1 MRMESMAARRFVS
14 WSAAACVILGVGI
27 AQALI
32 ADWRS
37 ALAEDREM
45 VENHKNALVSVMKK
59 VNPAFIFI
67 GGGSGVIISEDGYM
81 LTNNHVAQ
89 SRKVW
94 QVHTPGGKRYTA
106 DVVGSDPRGDL
117 TLLKLQIK
125 EGVKMPFVT
134 FGNSDLAKAGDTVF
148 AVGNPIGIGND
159 DYSPTFTLGVIS
171 VVNRN
176 HSNYT
181 DCVQTDA
188 PINPGN
194 SGGPLLNLKGEL
206 LGINGMIQT
215 RFQSRVNSGVG
226 YAISVEQCKLWIP
239 VLKAAK
245 GGSYPHATTSGISV
259 RKNFSERGALV
270 RSVGGAA
277 KKAGVLDGDRIL
289 KIDGRVVRNHARF
302 GGIVGMYP
310 GGSKVTLT
318 IDRKGEE
325 VKIPLTLDNRGG
337 RRLSRAPTQPRQNP
351 RQNPAP
357 NRGNGA
363 YLGCRLRPTAGGVNI
378 SEIVPG
384 GPMSKSKLKVG
395 DLIKSFNGVKVA
407 NLDALI
413 TMLAKKKP
421 GDKVT
426 FGITRG
432 GKALDIEMALGR
444 RPSRRMSQS

>member
-1 MRMESMAARRFVS
+1 MKLESNISRRFIS
-14 WSAAACVILGVGI
+14 WIAAGCVIFGAGL
-27 AQALI
+27 AQAQE
-32 ADWRS
+32 ATD
-37 ALAEDREM
+37 EDRSL

-94 QVHTPGGKRYTA
+94 PVHTPGGKRYTA
-106 DVVGSDPRGDL
+106 NVVGTDPRGDL
-117 TLLKLQIK
+117 TLLKLEIK
-125 EGVKMPFVT
+125 EGVKMPYVK
-134 FGNSDLAKAGDTVF
+134 FGNSDKAKAGDTVF
-148 AVGNPIGIGND
+148 AVGNPIGIGNE
-159 DYSPTFTLGVIS
+159 DYSPTFTVGVIS

-176 HSNYT
+176 HANYT

-239 VLKAAK
+239 VLKKAN
-245 GGSYPHATTSGISV
+245 GGSHPHATASGISA
-259 RKNFSERGALV
+259 RRNFSEKGALV
-270 RSVGGAA
+270 TGARGTA
-277 KKAGVLDGDRIL
+277 AKAGVKKNDRIL
-289 KIDGRVVRNHARF
+289 KIDGRPVTNYARF
-302 GGIVGMYP
+302 NGIIGMYP
-310 GGSKVTLT
+310 GGSTITLT
-318 IDRKGEE
+318 VDRGGEE
-325 VKIPLTLDNRGG
+325 MQISLKLDNRGG
-337 RRLSRAPTQPRQNP
+337 RRLSRAPTQPRRNP

-363 YLGCRLRPTAGGVNI
+363 YLGCRLRPVANGVQI
-378 SEIVPG
+378 AEIVAG
-384 GPMSKSKLKVG
+384 GPMSKSTLKVG
-395 DLIKSFNGVKVA
+395 DVIKSFESQDVKT
-407 NLDALI
+407 LDGLI
-413 TMLAKKKP
+413 AMLAKKKP

-426 FGITRG
+426 FGVERG
-432 GKALDIEMALGR
+432 GQAMKIEMTLGR
-444 RPSRRMSQS
+444 RPSRRMAD

>member
-1 MRMESMAARRFVS
+1 MRMESLTARRLVS
-14 WSAAACVILGVGI
+14 WLAAGCVILGAGI
-27 AQALI
+27 AQAQE
-32 ADWRS
+32 ASD
-37 ALAEDREM
+37 EDRKM

-106 DVVGSDPRGDL
+106 NVVGSDPRGDL

-159 DYSPTFTLGVIS
+159 DYSPTFTVGVIS

-176 HSNYT
+176 HANYT

-239 VLKAAK
+239 VLKTAK
-245 GGSYPHATTSGISV
+245 GGTYPHATSSGITV
-259 RKNFSERGALV
+259 RAKFSEKGALV
-270 RSVGGAA
+270 TSTRGAA
-277 KKAGVLDGDRIL
+277 KAAGVLEGDRIL

-302 GGIVGMYP
+302 GGIIGMYP

-318 IDRKGEE
+318 IDRKGEQIK
-325 VKIPLTLDNRGG
+325 VPLTLDNRGG
-337 RRLSRAPTQPRQNP
+337 RRLSRAPTQPR
-351 RQNPAP
+351 RPAP
-357 NRGNGA
+357 RADNGA
-363 YLGCRLRPTAGGVNI
+363 YLGCRLRPTATGVNI
-378 SEIVPG
+378 AEIVAG
-384 GPMSKSKLKVG
+384 GPMSKSALKVG
-395 DLIKSFNGVKVA
+395 DLIQTFDGKKVG

-413 TMLAKKKP
+413 AMLAKKKP
-421 GDKVT
+421 GDEVT
-426 FGITRG
+426 FGISRKG
-432 GKALDIEMALGR
+432 QSLDIKMTLGR
-444 RPSRRMSQS
+444 RPSRKMSQPK

>member
-1 MRMESMAARRFVS
+1 MRTESLTARRLVS
-14 WSAAACVILGVGI
+14 WLAAGCVILGAGI
-27 AQALI
+27 AHAQEAT
-32 ADWRS
+32 D
-37 ALAEDREM
+37 EDRKM

-67 GGGSGVIISEDGYM
+67 GGGSGVIISEDGFM

-106 DVVGSDPRGDL
+106 NVIGSDPRGDL

-125 EGVKMPFVT
+125 EGVKMPHVK

-148 AVGNPIGIGND
+148 AVGNPIGIGNA

-176 HSNYT
+176 HANYT
-181 DCVQTDA
+181 DCIQTDA

-194 SGGPLLNLKGEL
+194 SGGPLLNMKGEL

-239 VLKAAK
+239 VLKTAK
-245 GGSYPHATTSGISV
+245 GGSYPHATTSGITV
-259 RKNFSERGALV
+259 RRNFSEKGALV
-270 RSVGGAA
+270 TSTSGAA
-277 KKAGVLDGDRIL
+277 KKAGVLEGDRIL
-289 KIDGRVVRNHARF
+289 KVDGRPVRNHARF
-302 GGIVGMYP
+302 GGLIGMYP

-318 IDRKGEE
+318 IDRGGEE
-325 VKIPLTLDNRGG
+325 VKLALTLDNRGG
-337 RRLSRAPTQPRQNP
+337 RRLSRAPTRPRQTP

-357 NRGNGA
+357 RGNGA
-363 YLGCRLRPTAGGVNI
+363 YLGCRLRPSANGVNI
-378 SEIVPG
+378 AEIVAG

-395 DLIKSFNGVKVA
+395 DLIVSFDGAKVA
-407 NLDALI
+407 SLDALI
-413 TMLAKKKP
+413 AMLAKKKP
-421 GDKVT
+421 GDKVS
-426 FGITRG
+426 FGITRQG
-432 GKALDIEMALGR
+432 QAMDIKMTLGR
-444 RPSRRMSQS
+444 RPSRRMSK